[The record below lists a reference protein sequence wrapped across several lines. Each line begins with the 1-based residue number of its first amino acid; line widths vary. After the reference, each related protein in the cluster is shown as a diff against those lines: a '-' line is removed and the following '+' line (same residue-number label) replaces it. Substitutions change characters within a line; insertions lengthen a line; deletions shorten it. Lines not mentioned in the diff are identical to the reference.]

1 LKKSNNSKYYKL
13 MEYLRDEMLTGR
25 IMPGDKIP
33 SENKLA
39 GKFSLSRHTV
49 RKSIAMLVNEG
60 LLYTEQGRGTFS
72 SGVLQK
78 SRDSGNIGVITTYIS
93 EYIFPQVIDGI
104 DEVLS
109 QNGYSIILKNTGNDC
124 LKEVACLK
132 DILGKDIA
140 GLIVEPTRSALYSR
154 NIKYYQTLESYGIP
168 YVFIHGCYEQLGRK
182 PSVLLDDA
190 GGMYELAMY
199 LVKTGH
205 RSICGIFKADDVQ
218 GLNRHKGY
226 VRALSESGLAYDPE
240 KVIWFHTEDR
250 STKPNAA
257 LRAMIAGGSK
267 IDAVACYNDEIACET
282 VKLLTGMNI
291 KVPQEISVTG
301 FDDSYLA
308 ESGPIKLTTVRHPKK
323 DLGREA
329 ASMIL
334 QLISAGKGGTDA
346 GGDVSPN
353 NRAEQAIRV
362 FKPELVLRD
371 STSEKR

>member
-1 LKKSNNSKYYKL
+1 

-25 IMPGDKIP
+25 ILPGEKIP
-33 SENKLA
+33 SENELA

-49 RKSIAMLVNEG
+49 RKSISMLVNEG
-60 LLYTEQGRGTFS
+60 LLYAEQGRGTFS
-72 SGVLQK
+72 SGVLRK
-78 SRDSGNIGVITTYIS
+78 SKDSRNIGVITTYIS
-93 EYIFPQVIDGI
+93 EYIFPQVINGI

-154 NIKYYQTLESYGIP
+154 NIKYYETLDSYGIP

-182 PSVLLDDA
+182 PCVLLDDA
-190 GGMYELAMY
+190 GGMHELVTH

-226 VRALSESGLAYDPE
+226 VRALSESGLVYDPE

-250 STKPNAA
+250 ASKPNAA
-257 LRAMIAGGSK
+257 LQALIAGGSK
-267 IDAVACYNDEIACET
+267 IDAVVCYNDEIAFET

-308 ESGPIKLTTVRHPKK
+308 ESSPVRLTTVRHPKK

-334 QLISAGKGGTDA
+334 QLISAGKGGIGA
-346 GGDVSPN
+346 NGDVSRN
-353 NRAEQAIRV
+353 NQTESVNRM